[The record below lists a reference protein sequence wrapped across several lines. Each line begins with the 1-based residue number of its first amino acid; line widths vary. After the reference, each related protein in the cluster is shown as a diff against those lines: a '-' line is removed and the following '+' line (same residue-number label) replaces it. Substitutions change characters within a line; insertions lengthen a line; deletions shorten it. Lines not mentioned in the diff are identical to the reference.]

1 MSKGIDVSKHQ
12 GKIDWKRV
20 KASGVDF
27 AVLRAGYG
35 KYDNQKDEFFEENYK
50 NAKQEGIKVGAYHY
64 SYAKSVE
71 DAKKEAEIFLKWIDG
86 KQLEYPVAF
95 DVEEKNQSERGKQFV
110 SDIIRAFCETVER
123 AGYYVCIYANKYWL
137 ENYIDDDCKEKYD
150 TWLAQWSEK
159 ATYGGSYGL
168 WQYSSQGGIDG
179 ISGRC
184 DLDESYKDY
193 SKIIRD
199 NGFNGFP
206 KQTSEPA
213 PKPVPEPVPKPAEKS
228 FPPRMM
234 ISLSN
239 TPLYVSATAKSPAAR
254 KSGTFYIYDGI
265 EINGRY
271 RITSSPS
278 RAQKKPIGENVTGFV
293 DKADIR

>member
-137 ENYIDDDCKEKYD
+137 ENYIDDDCKKKYD
-150 TWLAQWSEK
+150 TWLAQWRHTAE
-159 ATYGGSYGL
+159 ATGFGSIRRRAVLTEFRADATLTRAIRIIQKLSGITGL
-168 WQYSSQGGIDG
+168 TASRSRPQS
-179 ISGRC
+179 
-184 DLDESYKDY
+184 LHP
-193 SKIIRD
+193 
-199 NGFNGFP
+199 NPFP
-206 KQTSEPA
+206 
-213 PKPVPEPVPKPAEKS
+213 
-228 FPPRMM
+228 
-234 ISLSN
+234 SLSKR
-239 TPLYVSATAKSPAAR
+239 VFR
-254 KSGTFYIYDGI
+254 R
-265 EINGRY
+265 E
-271 RITSSPS
+271 
-278 RAQKKPIGENVTGFV
+278 
-293 DKADIR
+293 